1 MFAHTIY
8 ILKVKKIEAS
18 QKIKFC
24 KAPYPPNYWNLYQ
37 ITLPQFQTPALS

>member
-8 ILKVKKIEAS
+8 ILKVKKIEAL

-24 KAPYPPNYWNLYQ
+24 KAPIRLNYS
-37 ITLPQFQTPALS
+37 ISTPFNRSMCA